1 MAIVRIIMRRCMR
14 TDKKHDVSRTGDIV
28 DNGVYSC

>member
-1 MAIVRIIMRRCMR
+1 MASTGIIMRRCMR
-14 TDKKHDVSRTGDIV
+14 TDKKQDVSHTGDIV